1 MSEKQ
6 KVSLASAITLPSAI
20 ALIVSSVIG
29 SGIYKKVA
37 PMSAELQS
45 PMWVLAC
52 WVLGGLISLAG
63 ALSNAEIA
71 GMMAGTGGEYRY
83 YRKIYGKFFAF
94 LFGWSIF
101 AVIKTASI
109 ASIAYVFSQSFN
121 SLIPLP
127 QITGEWTHWGMFG
140 IIYPFENLS
149 IKLLTVG
156 IIIFLSWINSRGV
169 KFGADISKYI
179 IYAVIIGVS
188 TIIFFGLTS
197 SQSHFSYLSQNATGY
212 VTPSWDTLLKGIF
225 TAMLAAFWGYEGWN
239 SVGNIGSE
247 IQNPNKNLPLVLF
260 WGLLIVITMYLL
272 VNLTYLTLLPVDQ
285 LIIIAHTPNTI
296 AAVEAM
302 RVFWGD
308 GGVVFISILIL
319 ITTLGCTHTTI
330 LLNARNHLAM
340 AQEGLFFKAAAK
352 IHPVYKTPNN
362 SLIIQC
368 IWTCLLVFSG
378 SFDQLTDMLI
388 FAAFLFYGCTTFGVF
403 ILRKRMPDAPRPYR
417 VWGYPFVPIIF
428 IVFCAG
434 LIINTIQ
441 SRPREAMLGIGLILT
456 GLPFYWYWTKNNPQQ
471 VEED

>member
-1 MSEKQ
+1 MSKQ

-20 ALIVSSVIG
+20 ALIVSSIIG

-52 WVLGGLISLAG
+52 WILGGLISLAG

-101 AVIKTASI
+101 SVIKTAAI
-109 ASIAYVFSQSFN
+109 ASIAYVCSQSFN
-121 SLIPLP
+121 SLVPLP
-127 QITGEWTHWGMFG
+127 EITGAWTHFSLFG
-140 IIYPFENLS
+140 VIYPFENLS
-149 IKLLTVG
+149 VKLLTVA
-156 IIIFLSWINSRGV
+156 IITALTWINGRGV
-169 KFGADISKYI
+169 KFGADISKVI
-179 IYAVIIGVS
+179 IYTVVAGVASIIV
-188 TIIFFGLTS
+188 FGLTS
-197 SQSHFSYLSQNATGY
+197 SQAHFSNLSQDATGY
-212 VTPSWDTLLKGIF
+212 VTPTFSALLKGVF

-247 IQNPNKNLPLVLF
+247 IQNPNKNLPKVLF
-260 WGLLIVITMYLL
+260 WGLMIVIAIYTLT
-272 VNLTYLTLLPVDQ
+272 NLTYMVLLPVNQ
-285 LIIIAHTPNTI
+285 LINIAHTPNAI

-302 RVFWGD
+302 RSFWGQ
-308 GGVVFISILIL
+308 GGVVFISILII

-340 AQEGLFFKAAAK
+340 AQEGLFFKVAAQ

-362 SLIIQC
+362 SLWLQC
-368 IWTCLLVFSG
+368 FWTCLLVFSG

-388 FAAFLFYGCTTFGVF
+388 FAAFLFYGCTTLGVF
-403 ILRKRMPDAPRPYR
+403 ILRKRMPNAPRPYK

-428 IVFCAG
+428 ILFCIG
-434 LIINTIQ
+434 LIINTVQ
-441 SRPREAMLGIGLILT
+441 SRPREALLGIGLILT
-456 GLPFYWYWTKNNPQQ
+456 GLPFYWYWNKTAKN
-471 VEED
+471 VADDED